1 MENKKKW
8 KNLLFILPALL
19 IVCGLLIFSF
29 AFMLKKTSFFKV
41 GLTFIDA
48 KYIGIKKNFQL
59 ILRDKKNFVKALINT
74 FVFATARILIFTTIG
89 YLLAVGLTFK
99 FKGLKFVNA
108 ILFFAPTLI
117 PIALLALVFR
127 NLFENKTGTINQVL
141 RFLHLDILTVN
152 WLGRPTSAYIA
163 IIILGAFTIGVAIM
177 YYSADLTTVSQD
189 VINAAIIDGASFSKI
204 VIYILFPL
212 MKNTHKTIIVAML
225 IGGIRAFGEVFML
238 TNGGPGGSTEII
250 GTYLYNYISSGGSYI
265 GYASALSLI
274 TMIIALILSI
284 IQIKVLYK
292 KEA

>member
-29 AFMLKKTSFFKV
+29 AFMLKTSFFKV

-48 KYIGIKKNFQL
+48 KYIGIKNFQL
-59 ILRDKKNFVKALINT
+59 ILRDKNFVKALINT

-108 ILFFAPTLI
+108 ILFAPTLI